1 MRVLLSAC
9 ACAPYG
15 GSELE
20 IGWRWALEV
29 ARAGHEVCVLTRQG
43 HQTAIERALQE
54 LEPLPLLRFAYYDP
68 PRWLLRL
75 LGGGLGVRLRY
86 WLWQRGA
93 HAAARELCRNT
104 RFDRVHHVTWQA
116 MRYPSRMGD
125 LGPPF
130 VFGPVGGGER
140 APWRLRVGYGV
151 RGWLGA
157 LARDVSA
164 FMTRLGPWT
173 TRLGRCAETVVA
185 TTSQTAALV
194 PPKYR
199 HKVRV
204 QLGIGCDL
212 PEPRADA
219 TRSPS
224 PCEIL
229 YVGRFLDWKGMHLG
243 LPAFARAHA
252 EECELRLTLIGAG
265 PSERRWRRLARRHG
279 VAQSVRWLPWMPRED
294 LLQAYSEYYALLFPS
309 LHDPGG
315 MALLEAMARALPVVG
330 LDLGG
335 PGLIV
340 DDACGRAIRTQGRSR
355 REVIQSLADALAELA
370 TDQDTRSRL
379 GQGARARASEYQWS
393 RVICP
398 LYGNAEAL

>member
-9 ACAPYG
+9 ACAPFG

-29 ARAGHEVCVLTRQG
+29 ARAGHEVWVLTRRG
-43 HQTAIERALQE
+43 HQPAIERALQE
-54 LEPLPLLRFAYYDP
+54 LEPLPLLQFAYYDP

-75 LGGGLGVRLRY
+75 LGGSLGIRLRY

-93 HAAARELCRNT
+93 HASARELCRRT
-104 RFDRVHHVTWQA
+104 QFDRVHHVTWQA
-116 MRYPSRMGD
+116 MRYSSRMGD
-125 LGPPF
+125 LAPPF

-151 RGWLGA
+151 RGWCGA
-157 LARDVSA
+157 LGRDLSA
-164 FMTRLGPWT
+164 VMTRLGPWT
-173 TRLGRCAETVVA
+173 SRLGRRAETIVA

-212 PEPRADA
+212 PEPSSD
-219 TRSPS
+219 TPRSLPF
-224 PCEIL
+224 CHVL

-243 LPAFARAHA
+243 LPAFAKAHA
-252 EECELRLTLIGAG
+252 QNDAMTLTLIGAG
-265 PSERRWRRLARRHG
+265 PAERRWRHLARRQGIAHA
-279 VAQSVRWLPWMPRED
+279 VSWVDWLPRED
-294 LLQAYSEYYALLFPS
+294 LLQAYSEYDLLLFPS

-315 MALLEAMARALPVVG
+315 MALLEAMARGVPVVA

-335 PGLIV
+335 PGV
-340 DDACGRAIRTQGRSR
+340 VVNGTCGRVVPTEGASR
-355 REVIQSLADALAELA
+355 RRVIQSLAEALVELA
-370 TDQDTRSRL
+370 TDPDTRASL
-379 GQGARARASEYQWS
+379 SNGAIARASDYQWH
-393 RVICP
+393 RVVGS
-398 LYGNAEAL
+398 LYGSAEAP